1 METKGDKEKK
11 SFVDASILYTPQLVH
26 SKVQIPF
33 ADIGSYSTQGN
44 NHDKI
49 IENYFKDYA
58 RKHLVNKCHKE
69 GYISSSPFK
78 IVSYSAGKS
87 IHTNVIYDVVF
98 EFKVCYPHEGMI
110 IQCIIQSITKIGIKA
125 VVDNDEY
132 ENPIVVFASH
142 LHNKNIFQNSDD
154 DGGGADKGFKEGQII
169 QVKVLGF
176 RFEINDP
183 SIYVLAEI
191 KN

>member
-1 METKGDKEKK
+1 MESKQ

-26 SKVQIPF
+26 AKVQIPF
-33 ADIGSYSTQGN
+33 AEIGSYSAQGSSS
-44 NHDKI
+44 DKM

-98 EFKVCYPHEGMI
+98 EFKICYPYEGMM

-142 LHNKNIFQNSDD
+142 LHNPNICESD
-154 DGGGADKGFKEGQII
+154 GASSDKGFKEGQII

-183 SIYVLAEI
+183 SIYVIAEI